1 MDIHVSNTEVDINFQ
16 PNCDSTENSMKMSFL
31 LRFCSVVLVV
41 FFNFLS
47 QLPEQGLSLGDLPF
61 SIKTSSFTEPSQ
73 KAS

>member
-1 MDIHVSNTEVDINFQ
+1 MDIHVSNTEVDINFR
-16 PNCDSTENSMKMSFL
+16 PNCESTENSMKMSFL
-31 LRFCSVVLVV
+31 LRFCFVVG

-61 SIKTSSFTEPSQ
+61 SVKTSSFTEPSQ